1 MLRFKSQAKIFG
13 HITRLKLQ
21 CKTGPWFC
29 PSSNPWLERWHKM
42 DLKSWSKR
50 LGHFVFCVRKMQFK
64 LTSLPPEQCWWNE
77 SNTFYISCTRY
88 GPPGLQLFHIE
99 QFSYD
104 LEMKTHKQN
113 RKKQTNGNGA
123 IWLVYQKDTNLHGF
137 WLVKWMLWWKN
148 SMLENF
154 LEINQYFALTSNCN
168 MIGQS
173 NNPLSILGFSLAGKQ
188 RGCVLIFSST
198 GWSNK

>member
-1 MLRFKSQAKIFG
+1 
-13 HITRLKLQ
+13 
-21 CKTGPWFC
+21 
-29 PSSNPWLERWHKM
+29 M
-42 DLKSWSKR
+42 DLKSWSKC
-50 LGHFVFCVRKMQFK
+50 LGHFAFCVRKMQFK
-64 LTSLPPEQCWWNE
+64 LTSLPPGQCWWNE
-77 SNTFYISCTRY
+77 SNTFYVSCTRY

-113 RKKQTNGNGA
+113 RKKQINGNGA
-123 IWLVYQKDTNLHGF
+123 IWLVYRKDTNSHGF

-148 SMLENF
+148 SMPENF
-154 LEINQYFALTSNCN
+154 LEINQYFALMSNCN